1 MATPYIS
8 RTPKKITKPKG
19 LKPKAK
25 AAKPQLVYEHLA
37 PSKQSVVTVL
47 YTSPSMRHR
56 LGPPLREFMRQHG
69 YTWQEDSP
77 TLATDTFIIGS

>member
-1 MATPYIS
+1 MAKRYIP
-8 RTPKKITKPKG
+8 RTPAKKPVVK
-19 LKPKAK
+19 
-25 AAKPQLVYEHLA
+25 VYEYPA
-37 PSKQSVVTVL
+37 PSKQSVVTVS
-47 YTSPSMRHR
+47 YTSASMRHR